1 MLRNVFVFIF
11 QFSGRFYKGRIPKP
25 LGCRHF
31 SRTASFCFSLGH
43 AARYARSRKTRT
55 YGTIAENAP
64 QADFAE
70 SSFHEIEPQTYE
82 KLFACNDFAPDF
94 VERGRILGDS

>member
-1 MLRNVFVFIF
+1 MSFIIF
-11 QFSGRFYKGRIPKP
+11 QVDSIKVGFPSR
-25 LGCRHF
+25 LGVV
-31 SRTASFCFSLGH
+31 TSLALH
-43 AARYARSRKTRT
+43 LFVSLSNMLPAMLTHEKTRT
-55 YGTIAENAP
+55 YSTIAENAP
-64 QADFAE
+64 QTDFAE